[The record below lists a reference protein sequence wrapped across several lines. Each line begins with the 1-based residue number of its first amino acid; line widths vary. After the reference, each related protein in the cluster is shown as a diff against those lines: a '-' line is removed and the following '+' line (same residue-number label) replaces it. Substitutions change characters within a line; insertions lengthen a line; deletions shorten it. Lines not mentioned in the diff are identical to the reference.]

1 MLASISIEKSL
12 RQWIL
17 DNGYGGM
24 HIVALF
30 EKALDLLGLGLF
42 LLPR

>member
-30 EKALDLLGLGLF
+30 EKALDLGLGLF